1 MFKCVLSRYNKTIS
15 MVAFLVADNCS
26 INKRI
31 ATLLDLPLVRC
42 ASHRYN
48 LAVNRSL
55 APYEAELAAVNDL
68 MVQLR
73 HCNNAAEL
81 AKHTELKPIKR
92 NTIRWSSTFQMIH
105 RYKRIRDAI
114 RQVEAVEEFIP
125 TGATHK
131 KVVGLP
137 EHLKKLDSDGH
148 GGCSCPVRPIDRRLP
163 GHGQSPTFEGA
174 LVKVINGGSL
184 TASEARALH
193 RFEVGWIRAVASERK
208 EDSYAV
214 EILRGSKKKRNAVAQ
229 SVSYSELAKMV
240 PPTSNTV
247 ERLFSQCKLILTP
260 QCACLLP
267 ANFEILAF
275 LRVNRDLWN
284 ASTLVDVE

>member
-1 MFKCVLSRYNKTIS
+1 PRCNIEMFKCVLSRYNKTIS

-92 NTIRWSSTFQMIH
+92 NTIRWSSTFEMIH

-137 EHLKKLDSDGH
+137 EHLKKLDSVCKVLQD
-148 GGCSCPVRPIDRRLP
+148 DRTAMAD
-163 GHGQSPTFEGA
+163 SPTFEGA

-214 EILRGSKKKRNAVAQ
+214 EILRGSMKKRNAVAQ

>member
-92 NTIRWSSTFQMIH
+92 NTIRWSSTFEMIH

-137 EHLKKLDSDGH
+137 EHLKKLDSVCKVLQDDRTAMADVRVLFDPLIDDYLVMASH
-148 GGCSCPVRPIDRRLP
+148 DFRAQARKSCSHQP
-163 GHGQSPTFEGA
+163 
-174 LVKVINGGSL
+174 
-184 TASEARALH
+184 
-193 RFEVGWIRAVASERK
+193 SERK

>member
-1 MFKCVLSRYNKTIS
+1 

-92 NTIRWSSTFQMIH
+92 NTIRWSSTFEMIH

-137 EHLKKLDSDGH
+137 EHLKKLDSVCKVLQDDRTAMAD
-148 GGCSCPVRPIDRRLP
+148 VRVLFDPLIDDYLVMASHQRLK
-163 GHGQSPTFEGA
+163 A
-174 LVKVINGGSL
+174 LWS
-184 TASEARALH
+184 
-193 RFEVGWIRAVASERK
+193 SERK

>member
-1 MFKCVLSRYNKTIS
+1 

-92 NTIRWSSTFQMIH
+92 NTIRWSSTFEMIH

-137 EHLKKLDSDGH
+137 EHLKKLDSVCKVLQD
-148 GGCSCPVRPIDRRLP
+148 DRTAMAD
-163 GHGQSPTFEGA
+163 SPTFEGA